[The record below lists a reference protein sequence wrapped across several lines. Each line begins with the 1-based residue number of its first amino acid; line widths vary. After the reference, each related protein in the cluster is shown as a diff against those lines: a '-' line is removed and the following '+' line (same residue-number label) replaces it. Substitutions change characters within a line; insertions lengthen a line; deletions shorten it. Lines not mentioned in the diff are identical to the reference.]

1 MRGRKKSPDTR
12 AAILGCAAKVF
23 AEREYHEVLTDDIAA
38 ALGIGKGTIY
48 RYFDSKEELYFATI
62 IEGLKGMHEAITAA
76 LGQPAPLAVVIER
89 LVRTILEYFW
99 TRRDFFILLH
109 RHEPKLEPE
118 ERAEWQQQRDG
129 VVERV
134 RGILESSLPRG
145 SVGRKTPRLAVEIL
159 LGMIRSAC
167 LFREPDDR
175 PERLARVITS
185 VFLHGIEADPA
196 ALSARDPATR
206 VPRPVRA
213 GGPSLT
219 PLRGGRAR
227 S

>member
-12 AAILGCAAKVF
+12 VAILGCAAEVF

-38 ALGIGKGTIY
+38 KLGIGKGTIY

-62 IEGLKGMHEAITAA
+62 VEGLKGMHEAITAA
-76 LGQPAPLAVVIER
+76 LQQPAPLAVVLER

-109 RHEPKLEPE
+109 RHEPKLDPE
-118 ERAEWQQQRDG
+118 ERAEWQQQRDE
-129 VVERV
+129 VVDRV
-134 RGILESSLPRG
+134 RDILEHALPRG

-175 PERLARVITS
+175 PERLAPLITS
-185 VFLHGIEADPA
+185 VFLNGIKANPA
-196 ALSARDPATR
+196 TLAARDPAAR
-206 VPRPVRA
+206 GSRPAQVGA
-213 GGPSLT
+213 PSLT